1 MPGSRPLAS
10 PEGLERLGGIDFDE
24 ALFRRAMAMVAA
36 QGVTIDADEPAT
48 MAAIARL
55 RDECRRAKEALSS
68 DTDATVAVFLPGLQT
83 EMRVTRPEFEDM
95 IRPRIHETIEALGRA
110 ARSAGVGYDEIDRVL
125 LVGGSSRIPLVA
137 EMVRDAT
144 GRPVAVDAHP
154 KHTMALGAAHVAQQR
169 AGAVGVGGAALG
181 TAAAAGAAI
190 PAGSEPTATAADPTA
205 PDTRPEVAAAPSAAA
220 AAAAADGVAI
230 AADFSTAE
238 TRSMDA
244 PDAAPAPLT
253 ASGAGASGVRPRR
266 MLPVGLAIAG
276 VAVVAAVAI
285 AASNMLG
292 GGGGAPT
299 ASPAPSI
306 AIVPSASPS
315 PSIAT
320 PSPSP
325 VVTPSPS
332 PSPSLAPTPTPTPAG
347 RQARITSITVSG
359 GRYLVDYD
367 VFNFTPKLPNDRH
380 VHFFFDTVTVANAGV
395 PGKGPWELY
404 AGPVPFDVYRVS
416 DKPSGARQMCVLVAR
431 ADHSVVQD
439 TGNCVDLPS

>member
-1 MPGSRPLAS
+1 M
-10 PEGLERLGGIDFDE
+10 
-24 ALFRRAMAMVAA
+24 
-36 QGVTIDADEPAT
+36 
-48 MAAIARL
+48 
-55 RDECRRAKEALSS
+55 
-68 DTDATVAVFLPGLQT
+68 
-83 EMRVTRPEFEDM
+83 
-95 IRPRIHETIEALGRA
+95 
-110 ARSAGVGYDEIDRVL
+110 
-125 LVGGSSRIPLVA
+125 
-137 EMVRDAT
+137 
-144 GRPVAVDAHP
+144 
-154 KHTMALGAAHVAQQR
+154 
-169 AGAVGVGGAALG
+169 GVGGAALG

-220 AAAAADGVAI
+220 AAAAADGAAI

-367 VFNFTPKLPNDRH
+367 VFNFTPQAARTAATSTSSSTRSRWP
-380 VHFFFDTVTVANAGV
+380 TPGV

-416 DKPSGARQMCVLVAR
+416 DKPSGATGRCACSSPGPIIPSSRTPATASTSPPEGPRQPMIDGSAPGTVA
-431 ADHSVVQD
+431 
-439 TGNCVDLPS
+439 TGTPVDLAGEVRRIADLTRRVADGTDHATAVDAVVAPPRRAAARRDRRAGQGRQVDAPQRACRRAAGGDRRRRVHPDRDVVPPRDSAIA